1 MKLKD
6 IVKVAFVASLTSTVT
21 VLCVAALF
29 DGLRLFFG
37 G

>member
-6 IVKVAFVASLTSTVT
+6 VVKLAFVASLTSTVT
-21 VLCVAALF
+21 VLCVAAIL
-29 DGLRLFFG
+29 DGLRLFLG